1 MRKYIKIIFNF
12 ILSKNIFLIIRQII
26 ENNSYIELIINNKET
41 SFFCPNELSKWR
53 VETLYTKEPETLE
66 WIDEFEQNKEIIFW
80 DIGANIGLYSIYA
93 ALKFKNISV
102 ISFEPSSSNLRILSR
117 NISINNL
124 QNKIKICQLP
134 LSNLSNHFSTMK
146 ETFFIEGGAMNSFG
160 ENKDFEGKDFL
171 AKMNYSILGTSINTL
186 LDNKILDLPN
196 YIKIDVDGIEHLILK
211 GAENHL
217 INKNIKQ
224 ILVEINENFVDQKKY
239 VLEIMKK
246 NSFEF
251 VWKRNNAEFIQ
262 NKKLN
267 NTFNYLFSKN
277 SVNN

>member
-1 MRKYIKIIFNF
+1 
-12 ILSKNIFLIIRQII
+12 
-26 ENNSYIELIINNKET
+26 
-41 SFFCPNELSKWR
+41 
-53 VETLYTKEPETLE
+53 
-66 WIDEFEQNKEIIFW
+66 
-80 DIGANIGLYSIYA
+80 
-93 ALKFKNISV
+93 
-102 ISFEPSSSNLRILSR
+102 
-117 NISINNL
+117 
-124 QNKIKICQLP
+124 
-134 LSNLSNHFSTMK
+134 MK